1 MVYATRCEMI
11 EMLMNTLHLSLKDPK
26 HLEKSGLWN
35 THECKWPQVSAHKA
49 LYRCVYYIVK

>member
-26 HLEKSGLWN
+26 HLEKSGL
-35 THECKWPQVSAHKA
+35 
-49 LYRCVYYIVK
+49 